1 MLDPDVMLQDFR
13 YTLRSLARAPGFT
26 VAAVLTL
33 SLGLAANTV
42 VYSIVNGLVLR
53 PLPFGDRADRLVAIH
68 STHPTQAQDWD
79 DSELSYPDLMDLRD
93 RTQSLEAVE
102 GVLTRNLSLASTD
115 DAQRVMGASI
125 TPGLFTLLGVSPAI
139 GRGFAE
145 ADGAEPGLESVAIIS
160 HSIWQRLYSSDPDIT
175 RRTILVNGRTLSIV
189 GVMPARFAFPEN
201 QDIWLPYRTDRSGG
215 RDRRNLTTVGLLR
228 PGATLN
234 AARSELG
241 GIAAALS
248 NEHPVTNR
256 QWGLHAMALRDLFV
270 ADSTRRGLSAM
281 LLAVGFVLAV
291 ACANVA
297 GLLIARGIGRR
308 REIAVRMALGA
319 SRTRLVRLLFS
330 ESLVLAV
337 LGGIVGALAAAWGLD
352 ALVASMPEPPV
363 YWARFEIDGGVLAF
377 VTTVTIVTAVACGL
391 LPALRAGR
399 TGTSAGALSA
409 ARTATPT
416 ADSRRL
422 QGLLVAGQV
431 ALSLALLVAATLLA
445 RSAMMLQHSSIGFET
460 DRLLSL
466 RFYIAGDT
474 YDQIVTRARAV
485 DQVVARLRELPGA
498 EAAAAVGAIPGDDGG
513 APVRLL
519 PPDAPIAAGEEVGA
533 QLVPI
538 TSAFFDTLALRPIA
552 GRTFDS
558 SEAENPDG
566 NAVVVSQRLAD
577 RLWPGGDAVNREVR
591 ALTAQGPATMRVVGV
606 APDMVYEEL
615 GEESEQSRLIVY
627 VPYVRAGWR
636 TMALLVRATASPE
649 TLAAGARQAVRSV
662 DPAFTEFEVLTMPER
677 RAMTTWSERFVGRT
691 FSLFAAIALVLACVG
706 AYGLTAQ
713 AAAERTREIGV
724 RLAIGARR
732 VDIVRLFVG
741 RGVRLALAGA
751 VAGLPLAA
759 AVARLVAGLLFQV
772 SPWEVTVWLGLPLA
786 LIGAVV
792 AANYLPAR
800 TASRTD
806 PAVALRTE

>member
-1 MLDPDVMLQDFR
+1 MLQDFR
-13 YTLRSLARAPGFT
+13 YALRSLAHAPGFT
-26 VAAVLTL
+26 AAAVLTL

-53 PLPFGDRADRLVAIH
+53 PLPFGDRAERLITIH

-79 DSELSYPDLMDLRD
+79 DSELSYPDLIDLRD
-93 RTQSLEAVE
+93 RVRSLEAVE
-102 GVLTRNLSLASTD
+102 GVLTRNLSLASAD

-125 TPGLFTLLGVSPAI
+125 TPGLFDLLGVSPAI
-139 GRGFAE
+139 GRGFTE
-145 ADGAEPGLESVAIIS
+145 ADGAEPGRESVAIIS
-160 HSIWQRLYSSDPDIT
+160 HAIWQRLYSGDPEIT
-175 RRTILVNGRTLSIV
+175 RRTILVNARAIAIV
-189 GVMPARFAFPEN
+189 GVMPPRFAFPEN
-201 QDIWLPYRTDRSGG
+201 QDIWLPYRTDRAAG

-228 PGATLN
+228 PGTTLN
-234 AARSELG
+234 TARSELG

-248 NEHPVTNR
+248 TEHPVTNR

-270 ADSTRRGLSAM
+270 GDSTRRGLNAM
-281 LLAVGFVLAV
+281 LFAVGFVLLV

-297 GLLIARGIGRR
+297 GLLVARGIGRR
-308 REIAVRMALGA
+308 RELAVRMALGA
-319 SRTRLVRLLFS
+319 SRARLIRLLFT
-330 ESLVLAV
+330 ESLILAV
-337 LGGIVGALAAAWGLD
+337 LGGALGALAASWGLD
-352 ALVASMPEPPV
+352 GLVASMPEPPV
-363 YWARFEIDGGVLAF
+363 YWARFEIDSGVLAF
-377 VTTVTIVTAVACGL
+377 ISAVTVITAVACGL

-399 TGTSAGALSA
+399 TGTSAGTFSA
-409 ARTATPT
+409 ARTATSGV
-416 ADSRRL
+416 DQRRL

-460 DRLLSL
+460 EPLLSL
-466 RFYIAGDT
+466 RFYIAGNA
-474 YDQIVTRARAV
+474 YDQPVARARAV
-485 DQVVARLRELPGA
+485 DRVVARLRSLPGA
-498 EAAAAVGAIPGDDGG
+498 ESAAAVGAIPGDDGG
-513 APVRLL
+513 EPVRFV
-519 PPDAPIAAGEEVGA
+519 PPDTPVVAGEEIGA

-538 TSAFFDTLALRPIA
+538 TPAFFDTLGLRPIA

-558 SEAENPDG
+558 GETENPDS
-566 NAVVVSQRLAD
+566 NAVIVSQRLAR
-577 RLWPGGDAVNREVR
+577 RLWPDGDGVNREVR
-591 ALTAQGPATMRVVGV
+591 AITAQGPATMRVVGV

-649 TLAAGARQAVRSV
+649 TLASAARQAVRAV
-662 DPAFTEFEVLTMPER
+662 DPAFAEFEVLTMPER
-677 RAMTTWSERFVGRT
+677 RAMTTWSERFIGRT
-691 FSLFAAIALVLACVG
+691 FSLFAAIAMVLACVG
-706 AYGLTAQ
+706 AYGLTSQ

-732 VDIVRLFVG
+732 IDIVRLFVG

-751 VAGLPLAA
+751 AAGLPLAA
-759 AVARLVAGLLFQV
+759 GAARLVEGLLFEV
-772 SPWEVTVWLGLPLA
+772 SPWEISVWLALPVA
-786 LIGAVV
+786 LIAAVL

-806 PAVALRTE
+806 PAVALRAE